1 MKRKTGMLWRLLAGS
16 LIAMPLTSY
25 SQTETETDQL
35 EVEMGIGNSITFE
48 CNKKLSFGVTR
59 IALGDD
65 ANGDI
70 TLDPTSSNPSL
81 HPGSDFD
88 DDIVLDDDQAQLG
101 ECTLS
106 GSAADA
112 DTSITVKFPDNA
124 VNNTLS
130 GAAVLGL
137 GTPNGG
143 TDNDAPS
150 VTLDASTE
158 TVDANGGATIKIG
171 GTLTINENSLSS
183 GALGGYQGT
192 MDVKVE
198 IDY

>member
-1 MKRKTGMLWRLLAGS
+1 MLWRLLAGS

-25 SQTETETDQL
+25 SQTETETAPL

-48 CNKKLSFGVTR
+48 CNTKLSFGVTR
-59 IALGDD
+59 IALTDD

-70 TLDPTSSNPSL
+70 TLDPTVSNPSL
-81 HPGSDFD
+81 DQGSDFD
-88 DDIVLDDDQAQLG
+88 HDIVLDDDQAQLG

-106 GSAADA
+106 GSDA
-112 DTSITVKFPDNA
+112 GDSTPITVKFPDNG
-124 VNNTLS
+124 NDNTLS

-137 GTPNGG
+137 GEPTGG
-143 TDNDAPS
+143 TGNDAPS
-150 VTLDASTE
+150 VTLTASTE
-158 TVDANGGATIKIG
+158 TVDTNGGATIKIG
-171 GTLTINENSLSS
+171 GTLAINENSLSS

-198 IDY
+198 IDP